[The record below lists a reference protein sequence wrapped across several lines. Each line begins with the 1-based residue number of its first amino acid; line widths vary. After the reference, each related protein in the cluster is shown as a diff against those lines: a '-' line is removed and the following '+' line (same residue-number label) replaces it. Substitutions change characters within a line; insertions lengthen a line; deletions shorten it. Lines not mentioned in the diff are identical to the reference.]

1 MADTII
7 VFTLNGCGHCGSL
20 KKRLGEISI
29 PFQEV
34 EINQNRQIW
43 DQVVSQTGHNLLP
56 TVFIRTEGT
65 DVGPIYIPSRDY
77 ETEDEIVEILKKHTE
92 EGGL

>member
-1 MADTII
+1 MSSTII
-7 VFTLNGCGHCGSL
+7 VFTLNGCGHCSSL
-20 KKRLGEISI
+20 KNRLNEISI

-56 TVFIRTEGT
+56 TVFIKTEGT
-65 DVGPIYIPSRDY
+65 EVGPIYIPSRDY
-77 ETEDEIVEILKKHTE
+77 ESEDEIVEILKKFVE